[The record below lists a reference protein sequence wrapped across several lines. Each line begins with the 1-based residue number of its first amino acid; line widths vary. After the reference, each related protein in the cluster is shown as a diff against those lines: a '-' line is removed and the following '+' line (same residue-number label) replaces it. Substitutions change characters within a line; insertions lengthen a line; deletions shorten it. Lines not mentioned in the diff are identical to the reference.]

1 MTTPARYA
9 RPLPMVTP
17 ENERY
22 WQGARDHELWLRNCR
37 AEDRTYFYPRDICP
51 SCGSRDTEWKQV
63 SGQATLYTYA
73 IVHRAPG
80 QLDPISTASRPASTV
95 IPALLGELPVAPPS
109 SLAGSRDCTRATSRL
124 SRARS
129 PIAAGPTITRV
140 AGSGPC
146 ARAADRSRSRGA

>member
-37 AEDRTYFYPRDICP
+37 ACDRTYFYPRDICP

-63 SGQATLYTYA
+63 SGRGTLYTYA

-80 QLDPISTASRPASTV
+80 AAFADMVPYVTAVVELDEGGRMMTNLVDIEPDPAQITVGMPVEVTFDDVTPEVTLPKFRPA
-95 IPALLGELPVAPPS
+95 
-109 SLAGSRDCTRATSRL
+109 R
-124 SRARS
+124 
-129 PIAAGPTITRV
+129 
-140 AGSGPC
+140 
-146 ARAADRSRSRGA
+146 